1 MMAVEGLA
9 CGALNPIRATVV
21 FETVPEHPRSRVIS
35 TMTAAGV
42 MAAPFGGL
50 VAGVFVGAVG
60 LSATLLVTAGVYL
73 AVTLWPVAST
83 SWRDL
88 DPG

>member
-1 MMAVEGLA
+1 MAVEGLA

-21 FETVPEHPRSRVIS
+21 FETVPEHLRSRVIS
-35 TMTAAGV
+35 MMTAAGL

-50 VAGVFVGAVG
+50 VAGVFVGALG
-60 LSATLLVTAGVYL
+60 LCTTLLATAGVYL
-73 AVTLWPVAST
+73 AVTLWPVLSA
-83 SWRDL
+83 SWRDM

>member
-1 MMAVEGLA
+1 MTPARRRPA
-9 CGALNPIRATVV
+9 PWRR
-21 FETVPEHPRSRVIS
+21 PEHLRGRVIS
-35 TMTAAGV
+35 LMTATRL

-60 LSATLLVTAGVYL
+60 LSTTLLVTAGVYL
-73 AVTLWPVAST
+73 AVTLWPVISA
-83 SWRDL
+83 SWRDM